1 MAVPGTASAGPTLPE
16 PNGSHLEVS
25 FRRLLESC
33 LEHLKALDASA
44 VPVTQSLHATTT
56 AVGAAGDG
64 LHGDAAATCTSST
77 GVTSTSTSNDSD
89 TAARVLKMRHYVDTL
104 RELLEDLRTQQDTLG
119 LDAATLDLYDTHVKA
134 IAAAVPKVQLPPYC
148 QNLVAGTAVAPDVS
162 GNSSSVRPG
171 PSLTY
176 LTPPAAS
183 SLRRR
188 PGPISAAA
196 GGCGER
202 RADMVGLS
210 SAASQRLREAEAAQA
225 LLTDELAD
233 LTASLKA
240 NALGMAGA
248 VAERGRLLDATD
260 AALTDSLS
268 AAKRNTA
275 EAGRQIKRSGGNLCF
290 TCMALLL
297 VGLLFTAMI
306 VYIKFTHM
314 FGYRATESL
323 FRGGS
328 GWLGKLPFGGG
339 RGAGNTYGITDD
351 AVLGKGS
358 GQSYEE
364 SADSWQWR
372 GEV

>member
-1 MAVPGTASAGPTLPE
+1 MAVPRTAPGGPTLPE

-44 VPVTQSLHATTT
+44 VPVAQSGSVHATTT
-56 AVGAAGDG
+56 AAGAAVDG
-64 LHGDAAATCTSST
+64 LHGDAAATCTSGA
-77 GVTSTSTSNDSD
+77 GVTSTSTGNDSD

-104 RELLEDLRTQQDTLG
+104 RELLADLRTQQDTLG

-148 QNLVAGTAVAPDVS
+148 QNLIAGTAVAPGVS
-162 GNSSSVRPG
+162 GNSSSVRPA
-171 PSLTY
+171 PNLTY
-176 LTPPAAS
+176 FTLPAA
-183 SLRRR
+183 R
-188 PGPISAAA
+188 PVSVSTAA
-196 GGCGER
+196 GGRGER
-202 RADMVGLS
+202 RADMTSLS
-210 SAASQRLREAEAAQA
+210 SAASERLREAEAAQA

-290 TCMALLL
+290 TCMVLLL

-306 VYIKFTHM
+306 VYIKFTHL
-314 FGYRATESL
+314 FGYRASESL
-323 FRGGS
+323 SGGGA
-328 GWLGKLPFGGG
+328 GWLGRLPFGGG
-339 RGAGNTYGITDD
+339 WGSGNTYGIRDD
-351 AVLGKGS
+351 AVFGKGS
-358 GQSYEE
+358 GQSYED
-364 SADSWQWR
+364 SADPWQYR
-372 GEV
+372 GEL